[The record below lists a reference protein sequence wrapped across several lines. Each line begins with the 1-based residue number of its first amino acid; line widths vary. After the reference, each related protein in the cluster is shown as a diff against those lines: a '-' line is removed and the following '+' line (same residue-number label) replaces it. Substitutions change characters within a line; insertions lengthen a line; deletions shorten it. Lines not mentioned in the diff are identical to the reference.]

1 MKKLMLLGLLLTMC
15 FHYVKAQEVAYR
27 PIVEEGKVWKVGWI
41 PSGSEFGNVA
51 QVIAYFWLEEVVD
64 SATCAWLDRNK
75 NRDRCMKLMKEYV
88 CNDEY
93 IDRFPQGTQE
103 CFDIFEDSKSHEILA
118 GYVTKNPD
126 GWMYYLRSEL
136 LYYFYDNGASFFY
149 SIGDRD
155 YDAYIRD
162 VNKGVYANGFKGL
175 ISTVVSEYVDFNTP
189 DYYEFETIWLEGV
202 GSVYGPYPN
211 IIDPTITPIE
221 WYLMECR
228 VGDDVLYYNPDII
241 DGVNPPDEETKKRI
255 DFTHI
260 EKPRPR
266 APHRAAT
273 EESVSLNG
281 EFSTRLLDL
290 QLGDMSDTYNVTI
303 TDDADEVV
311 YQKTVRAAD
320 VLALNIDISEWAAP
334 SYTINV
340 ENDYEQYVGTF
351 ELTPTG
357 IEEKY
362 QEQCTKD
369 HDVYDLQGR
378 RVIDSSSER
387 GGARRAEGS
396 LTKGLYIINGKKVL
410 IK

>member
-1 MKKLMLLGLLLTMC
+1 MKKTIFLMVLLMTALHVT
-15 FHYVKAQEVAYR
+15 AQEATYR

-41 PSGSEFGNVA
+41 PSGSEYGNVA
-51 QVIAYFWLEEVVD
+51 QVIAYFWLEEDSDPDNQAYFNVVTD
-64 SATCAWLDRNK
+64 FKAYA
-75 NRDRCMKLMKEYV
+75 KLMKEYV
-88 CNDEY
+88 CSEEY
-93 IDRFPQGTQE
+93 TDTFPSGVNFILYLIECTGGDVGAVRRNKITGGLDDLIYCFNEIDFFQCYYNNRIYTSSIQNVTRGTYE
-103 CFDIFEDSKSHEILA
+103 
-118 GYVTKNPD
+118 
-126 GWMYYLRSEL
+126 
-136 LYYFYDNGASFFY
+136 
-149 SIGDRD
+149 
-155 YDAYIRD
+155 
-162 VNKGVYANGFKGL
+162 NGFKGL
-175 ISTVVSEYVDFNTP
+175 ISTVISDNSLYADTYNPGEDDNP
-189 DYYEFETIWLEGV
+189 EPYYSFETKWLEGV

-266 APHRAAT
+266 APRRAAT
-273 EESVSLNG
+273 EESVSLSG
-281 EFSTRLLDL
+281 EFSARLLDL

-311 YQKTVRAAD
+311 YQKTVRATD

-351 ELTPTG
+351 ELTPTS
-357 IEEKY
+357 IEEVKS
-362 QEQCTKD
+362 EELKVKND
-369 HDVYDLQGR
+369 AMYDLTGR
-378 RVIDSSSER
+378 RVTTP
-387 GGARRAEGS
+387 
-396 LTKGLYIINGKKVL
+396 TKGLYIINGKKVVMR
-410 IK
+410 